1 MSMTNPVPQPE
12 NGPVPAPDP
21 APTKGEH
28 DAHDHASGGPFGEK
42 SELIFAILAGV
53 FLAVGWLLGWRE
65 IGPAWLPTALYIAAY
80 LFGGWFTA
88 LEAFE
93 NLRERRFAIDT
104 LTLVAAIGAAALG
117 KWAEGALLL
126 FLFGIGHSLEQYAMG
141 RARKAIEALAE
152 LAPDTATVRRDGNTQ
167 TIAVAELQVGEVVI
181 VRPNERLPADGVVVV
196 GTTSVNQAPVTG
208 ESVPVDKRATN
219 DAKAALAA
227 FDKLGPEFRVFA
239 GTINGS
245 GSIEVM
251 VARRAE
257 QSTMARVVKM
267 VTEAQAQRSPTQQFT
282 ERFERI
288 FVPSVLVLV
297 VILLFAGF
305 VIDEPFAASFYRA
318 NGRAGGGQPCA
329 LAISVPSAVLS
340 GVARAARGGVLIKG
354 GGALENLARSPASR
368 STKPAH

>member
-1 MSMTNPVPQPE
+1 MTNPVPQPE
-12 NGPVPAPDP
+12 NGPVPAPDLV
-21 APTKGEH
+21 PTKGEH

-167 TIAVAELQVGEVVI
+167 TIAVAELQVGDVVI
-181 VRPNERLPADGVVVV
+181 VRPNERLPADGVVVL

-208 ESVPVDKRATN
+208 ESVPVDKRPTN

-227 FDKLGPEFRVFA
+227 FDK
-239 GTINGS
+239 GS
-245 GSIEVM
+245 SQNSENK
-251 VARRAE
+251 AR
-257 QSTMARVVKM
+257 
-267 VTEAQAQRSPTQQFT
+267 
-282 ERFERI
+282 
-288 FVPSVLVLV
+288 
-297 VILLFAGF
+297 
-305 VIDEPFAASFYRA
+305 
-318 NGRAGGGQPCA
+318 
-329 LAISVPSAVLS
+329 
-340 GVARAARGGVLIKG
+340 
-354 GGALENLARSPASR
+354 
-368 STKPAH
+368 